1 MNEQGDARIGSPTV
15 ESGPAGAPVSAAG
28 GGSGAEVIG
37 TIEKVVFHNP
47 ANGYFVSRVSVKG
60 SSGLTTVVGYSMQ
73 ITPGERLTARGE
85 WVTSEKFGRQ
95 FKASSITRETPQ
107 DSEGLA
113 KYMASSLESVG
124 PGLAAALVERF
135 GAELPEVIEKTPD
148 RLREVE
154 GVGKKRVAAIVK
166 SWNEKAA
173 EAKDLAWLCGIGL
186 SVKQAGAV
194 RQLYGEKARA
204 AIELNP
210 YRLADDVSGL
220 GFLKVDVMARKLG
233 IEAESDE
240 RVDAA
245 VLYCIQQAADAGS
258 CAVGAEACARQALK
272 LLGLK
277 DGPGVAERIR
287 DSIKRL
293 AQVGK
298 VVVDWSAGEVCLF
311 PRWLYE
317 AEREVAAALI
327 DLRDTPSYVRVDDV
341 SAAVSLAEGELG
353 ITLDPRQL
361 EAVSLALESNVM
373 VLTGGPGTGKTT
385 ITKSIV
391 RAFQRVRVFE
401 QGGAGTNG
409 RRCSVLVC
417 APTGKAAKR
426 ASEAIGC
433 HAVTIHRALEWGPG
447 GPKRDG
453 DNKIEADVLIV
464 DEVSMVDVPLMRAL
478 LTAIPCGARLI
489 LVGDRDQLPSVG
501 PGRVLS
507 DLIQSGALPVVKLE
521 VVFRQAAESQI
532 IVNAH
537 RVNHGTMPHT
547 GMEGLAA
554 GGDFGFLVEKD
565 AERAREQ
572 LLAIV
577 GSMRD
582 RGFDP
587 VRDCQ
592 VLLPM
597 RKGTLGTDR
606 LNVELQR
613 LLNSGRRLS
622 IPFQGGVLA
631 KGDKVIQIR
640 NNYQKEVF
648 NGEIGFVQE
657 VDPRDGSC
665 YVLYD
670 DEKLIGYSRED
681 LKEIRLAYALTIHK
695 SQGSEFPVVLM
706 AIAREHFVML
716 KRNLI
721 YTGITRARKLMLL
734 VGDARAVGQAVKDDS
749 LDERYSK
756 LAEWLS
762 EQGGVNQPGADE
774 GVADGGSL

>member
-1 MNEQGDARIGSPTV
+1 MNEGQGELGLDGRAAVRAVGGGAGGEVSGTV
-15 ESGPAGAPVSAAG
+15 ER
-28 GGSGAEVIG
+28 
-37 TIEKVVFHNP
+37 VVYHNP
-47 ANGYFVSRVSVKG
+47 LNGYFVARVSVKG
-60 SSGLTTVVGYSMQ
+60 SSVLTTVVGYAMR
-73 ITPGERLTARGE
+73 IAPGERLTARGE

-95 FKASSITRETPQ
+95 FKASGITLETPQ
-107 DSEGLA
+107 DADGLA
-113 KYMASSLESVG
+113 KYMSSSLESIG

-135 GAELPEVIEKTPD
+135 GAELPEIIEKTPE

-173 EAKDLAWLCGIGL
+173 EAKSLAWLCGIGL
-186 SVKQAGAV
+186 SVKQAKVAQ
-194 RQLYGEKARA
+194 QLYGEKARA
-204 AIELNP
+204 AIEMNP
-210 YRLADDVSGL
+210 YRLADDLSGL
-220 GFLKVDVMARKLG
+220 GFLKVDLIARGLG
-233 IEAESDE
+233 ISAESDE

-245 VLYCIQQAADAGS
+245 VLYCIQQAVDSGS
-258 CAVGAEACARQALK
+258 CAVPAEAGARAALK
-272 LLGLK
+272 ILGLN
-277 DGPGVAERIR
+277 DAAGVAERIR

-293 AQVGK
+293 AEVGK
-298 VVVDWSAGEVCLF
+298 IVVDWSAGEVCLF

-317 AEREVAAALI
+317 AEREVAAALVERL
-327 DLRDTPSYVRVDDV
+327 DRPSYVRVDDV
-341 SAAVSLAEGELG
+341 PAAVSKAEGELG
-353 ITLDPRQL
+353 ITLDPRQRD
-361 EAVSLALESNVM
+361 AVSAALESNVM
-373 VLTGGPGTGKTT
+373 VVTGGPGTGKTT
-385 ITKSIV
+385 LTKAIV
-391 RAFQRVRVFE
+391 RAFQRVVVRAAD
-401 QGGAGTNG
+401 GGG
-409 RRCSVLVC
+409 RRARVLVC

-433 HAVTIHRALEWGPG
+433 EAVTIHRALEWGPG
-447 GPKRDG
+447 GPKRDA
-453 DNKIEADVLIV
+453 DHPIEADVLII
-464 DEVSMVDVPLMRAL
+464 DEVSMVDVPLIRAL
-478 LTAIPCGARLI
+478 LTAVPAGARLV

-507 DLIQSGALPVVKLE
+507 DLIQSGAIPVVKLE

-532 IVNAH
+532 IINAH
-537 RVNHGTMPHT
+537 RVNHGSMPHR
-547 GMEGLAA
+547 GMDCVQA
-554 GGDFGFLVEKD
+554 GGDFGFLVESEPEK
-565 AERAREQ
+565 ARER
-572 LLAIV
+572 LLAFVV
-577 GSMRD
+577 GMRE

-587 VRDCQ
+587 VKDVQ
-592 VLLPM
+592 VLVPM
-597 RKGTLGTDR
+597 RKGTLGTDQ
-606 LNVELQR
+606 LNIELQR

-622 IPFQGGVLA
+622 IPFQSGVLC
-631 KGDKVIQIR
+631 KGDKVIQIK

-721 YTGITRARKLMLL
+721 YTGITRAKKLMVM

-756 LAEWLS
+756 LAEWLR
-762 EQGGVNQPGADE
+762 EHGGVVDN
-774 GVADGGSL
+774 GGEV